1 MTLHAFIT
9 PTPTTTH
16 RKEFV
21 FYFYRPILR
30 FVKPIRT
37 LYHEFLRLARARL
50 GVQKCPNVR
59 SFTHSET
66 SFTLEKPST
75 RCALTPL
82 TDAKQT
88 WGAYSDDDATV
99 KTRERRTTRRDRFDA
114 PARAPSVDDGG
125 DARTRSIGC
134 GGCVDAGR
142 GARPSGASGTSDAPR
157 EANGTE
163 RRRVMKHG

>member
-1 MTLHAFIT
+1 VTLHSFIT

-16 RKEFV
+16 RKDIV

-30 FVKPIRT
+30 FVNPIRT
-37 LYHEFLRLARARL
+37 LYHEFLRLERARL

-59 SFTHSET
+59 SFSHSET
-66 SFTLEKPST
+66 FTLEKPST

-99 KTRERRTTRRDRFDA
+99 ETRERRPTRRDRFDA
-114 PARAPSVDDGG
+114 PARARRRSTMEATRARDRL
-125 DARTRSIGC
+125 DA
-134 GGCVDAGR
+134 VDAWTRVVGR
-142 GARPSGASGTSDAPR
+142 DPRGIEGPLTPRARRTEPNDGA
-157 EANGTE
+157 
-163 RRRVMKHG
+163 